1 MLEPSAPV
9 VPQSTS
15 SSRPYGARLPAGAA
29 RNLSLGEQFGSLFR
43 FRLGDTGSLLGTP
56 PCVGNSSTFCPR
68 LSENTGGRKSV
79 QCRAATLERQALLGT
94 ACPAPRGAIVRRPSD
109 GKLLQH
115 FGVDEKATNKH
126 TKKTRK
132 NTRKKHGRC
141 PILPDDDCSGLTQAR
156 LDANPLLSTRG
167 AL

>member
-1 MLEPSAPV
+1 MP
-9 VPQSTS
+9 
-15 SSRPYGARLPAGAA
+15 GGAA
-29 RNLSLGEQFGSLFR
+29 RIVCDSGSSSDPFFDSDLATR
-43 FRLGDTGSLLGTP
+43 DRYLVRHLASETAPRSVHVYLKTPGD
-56 PCVGNSSTFCPR
+56 GNR
-68 LSENTGGRKSV
+68 V

-94 ACPAPRGAIVRRPSD
+94 AGPAPRGAIVRRPSD